1 MDLNIFGDL
10 PSLKAGSGWSAWY
23 RQNIIEAACSCP
35 ALSLNHDQLEALRS
49 PSVIPGAQTCGATYE
64 AACDGAS
71 CDNAARTPGLVA
83 AGTSTCGSGIAEPS
97 GRYSCSTPGPASSA
111 MHEAPTVLVAVATA
125 AFFSAW

>member
-23 RQNIIEAACSCP
+23 RSHIIEAACTCP

-97 GRYSCSTPGPASSA
+97 GRYSCSTPRPSSA
-111 MHEAPTVLVAVATA
+111 MHEAPTVFVAVATA